1 MAKISRKS
9 LANLRPAK
17 NKKNPKYTRQTGTR
31 WTPAHIRE
39 FKTMVK
45 QNTPTRV
52 IGLKLQ
58 RSEASIR
65 SKAQREG
72 LSLKPTNQVCV
83 PTADWRHRKI
93 ATPSVKSKAGMM
105 W

>member
-1 MAKISRKS
+1 MPKPSKKS

-17 NKKNPKYTRQTGTR
+17 KKKNPKYTRQTGTP
-31 WTPAHIRE
+31 WTAAQMRE
-39 FKTMVK
+39 FKAMVK

-58 RSEASIR
+58 RSETSIR

-72 LSLKPTNQVCV
+72 ISLRPTNQS
-83 PTADWRHRKI
+83 PNKGRKRR
-93 ATPSVKSKAGMM
+93 
-105 W
+105 